1 MVVSQR
7 FLEGHP
13 FLLVDGS
20 NLLMR
25 LLFVRQKGSNL
36 LAENELISSVSE
48 GFVKHVSDNVRK
60 NCCSGVLVAFDLG
73 GSLRKKSLY
82 KEYKA
87 NREMAACS
95 SVPNDSKEYMQEL
108 YPKLRNKVVELCRLY
123 NLPVFYEFGIEADD
137 ILGLLAERLNEVGR
151 DCVILSNDSDFLQ
164 LCAFPKV
171 SCIIPYKKAVVDMH
185 TFPAYFTEC
194 SKSKGVKIHACEYI
208 FYKAIVG
215 DSTDNIVGIKG
226 VGYKT
231 LHKKKEE
238 YFTAFPKMAQIF
250 EDSQIDFIWMAASEP
265 NGHAFETLIKNNL
278 DMILLNYKLIDLTS
292 KYASASLINESYKLL
307 KRTPLTKPTKMQL
320 IQGHNAIF
328 GISPSLSN
336 LTEAV
341 NGLSPVYYQQP

>member
-48 GFVKHVSDNVRK
+48 GFVRHVSDTVKK

-95 SVPNDSKEYMQEL
+95 SVPNDSKDYMNEL

-123 NLPVFYEFGIEADD
+123 NITVFYEFGIEADD

-151 DCVILSNDSDFLQ
+151 DCIILSNDSDFLQ

-208 FYKAIVG
+208 FYKALVG
-215 DSTDNIVGIKG
+215 DTSDNIVGINR

-231 LHKKKEE
+231 LHKKKED
-238 YFTAFPKMAQIF
+238 YFATFPAMADLFAKDQIAFIQ
-250 EDSQIDFIWMAASEP
+250 SAATEP
-265 NGHAFETLIKNNL
+265 NGHAFEALIKDNL

-292 KYASASLINESYKLL
+292 KYASATLIHESYKLL
-307 KRTPLTKPTKMQL
+307 NKTALPKPSKMQL
-320 IQGHNAIF
+320 IQGHNNLF
-328 GISPSLSN
+328 GMPPSLSN

-341 NGLSPVYYQQP
+341 NGLTPIYLPA

>member
-36 LAENELISSVSE
+36 LTEPELISSVSE
-48 GFVKHVSDNVRK
+48 GFVRYVSDTIKK

-95 SVPNDSKEYMQEL
+95 SVPNDSKEYMNEL
-108 YPKLRNKVVELCRLY
+108 YPKLRNKVVELCRMY
-123 NLPVFYEFGIEADD
+123 NLNVFYEFGIEADD

-164 LCAFPKV
+164 LCSFPKV
-171 SCIIPYKKAVVDMH
+171 SCIIPYKKVVVDMH
-185 TFPAYFTEC
+185 TFPTYFNEC

-208 FYKAIVG
+208 FYKALVG
-215 DSTDNIVGIKG
+215 DTSDNIVGINR

-238 YFTAFPKMAQIF
+238 YFTAFPTMSDLFAT
-250 EDSQIDFIWMAASEP
+250 DQIDFIKLAATEP
-265 NGHAFETLIKNNL
+265 NGHPFETLIKDNL
-278 DMILLNYKLIDLTS
+278 TMILLNYKLIDLTS
-292 KYASASLINESYKLL
+292 KYASATLINESYKILN
-307 KRTPLTKPTKMQL
+307 KQPMPKPTKMAL
-320 IQGHNAIF
+320 IQGHNAMF
-328 GISPSLSN
+328 GIAPSLAN

-341 NGLSPVYYQQP
+341 NGLAPIYLQP